1 VKFGTHDEHDPVV
14 QVFAALQDEPVEQVG
29 FFVQVDVPEQAAE
42 AAVEKRTARI
52 ILIAIRGFM
61 FII

>member
-1 VKFGTHDEHDPVV
+1 VQEH
-14 QVFAALQDEPVEQVG
+14 F
-29 FFVQVDVPEQAAE
+29 PEVHAAE
-42 AAVEKRTARI
+42 AADEKRTARI